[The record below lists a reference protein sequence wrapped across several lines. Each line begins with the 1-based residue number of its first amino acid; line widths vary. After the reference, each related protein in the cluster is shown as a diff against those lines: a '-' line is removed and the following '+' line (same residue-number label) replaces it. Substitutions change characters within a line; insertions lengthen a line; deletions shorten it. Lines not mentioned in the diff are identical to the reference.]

1 MNHKKLM
8 ISAVFLLL
16 GIGGLH
22 AQEAVLAAGGDAS
35 GGGGTISYSVGQVV
49 YTTNTGAN
57 GSVAPGVQQPYEIT
71 IITGIELPEINL
83 ELSAYPNPT
92 TDFLNLKISNY
103 EHEKL
108 SYQLYDMQGKLLEDK
123 DIVESGT
130 TIKMQSLPT
139 STYFLQVTDMQ
150 KLVKTFKIIKN

>member
-1 MNHKKLM
+1 MNHKKLK

-16 GIGGLH
+16 GFGALH
-22 AQEAVLAAGGDAS
+22 AQEAVLATSGEAS
-35 GGGGTISYSVGQVV
+35 GSGGTVSYSVGQVV

-57 GSVAPGVQQPYEIT
+57 GSVASGVQQPYEIT

-83 ELSAYPNPT
+83 ELSAFPNPT
-92 TDFLNLKISNY
+92 TDFLNLKIGNY

>member
-1 MNHKKLM
+1 MNHKKLK

-16 GIGGLH
+16 GLGALH
-22 AQEAVLAAGGDAS
+22 AQEAVLATGGEAS
-35 GGGGTISYSVGQVV
+35 GSGGTVSYSVGQVV

-57 GSVAPGVQQPYEIT
+57 GSVASGVQQPYEIT

-83 ELSAYPNPT
+83 ELSAFPNPT
-92 TDFLNLKISNY
+92 TDFLNLKIGNY

-150 KLVKTFKIIKN
+150 KIVKTFKIIKN

>member
-1 MNHKKLM
+1 MNHKKLK

-16 GIGGLH
+16 GLGALH
-22 AQEAVLAAGGDAS
+22 AQEAVLATGGEAS
-35 GGGGTISYSVGQVV
+35 GSGGTVSYSVGQVV

-57 GSVAPGVQQPYEIT
+57 GSVASGVQQPYEIT

-83 ELSAYPNPT
+83 ELSAFPNPT
-92 TDFLNLKISNY
+92 TDFLNLKIGNY

-150 KLVKTFKIIKN
+150 KLIKTFKIIKN